1 MSYRHNV
8 HEFRSNPPGKKS
20 GRGGDSEFEPPE
32 LMRYRMCEKC
42 KGRSAGKEDNI
53 DSELAEK
60 ILMKIDKRKIVYDEE
75 EIDYINDNQSKIYI
89 SSVDVNPYLRFGIR
103 THYER
108 LTAAM
113 CLHSMFNIFHRDFI
127 LIWLHLFP
135 ALYMLWQ
142 LIELQM
148 GISHVYKF
156 PERLDAN
163 FVMTSIALGLMVAWF
178 FIKTGYYMFYSI
190 SYKVEYEFNKWI
202 KIANMAVIFMYSI
215 FFAYSLFNHTD
226 PKQYEL
232 GYLTI
237 FIISTLLVLNVIL
250 TLNPIYREEGVD
262 SYSRSCCAS

>member
-8 HEFRSNPPGKKS
+8 HEFKSNVLGKKS
-20 GRGGDSEFEPPE
+20 GEGDDSEIEPPE
-32 LMRYRMCEKC
+32 LMKYKMCLKC
-42 KGRSAGKEDNI
+42 QSKYGMSKVENGHA

-75 EIDYINDNQSKIYI
+75 EIDYVNDNQSKIYI

-127 LIWLHLFP
+127 LIWLHFFP
-135 ALYMLWQ
+135 GLYMLWQ

-156 PERLDAN
+156 P
-163 FVMTSIALGLMVAWF
+163 
-178 FIKTGYYMFYSI
+178 
-190 SYKVEYEFNKWI
+190 
-202 KIANMAVIFMYSI
+202 
-215 FFAYSLFNHTD
+215 
-226 PKQYEL
+226 
-232 GYLTI
+232 
-237 FIISTLLVLNVIL
+237 
-250 TLNPIYREEGVD
+250 
-262 SYSRSCCAS
+262 